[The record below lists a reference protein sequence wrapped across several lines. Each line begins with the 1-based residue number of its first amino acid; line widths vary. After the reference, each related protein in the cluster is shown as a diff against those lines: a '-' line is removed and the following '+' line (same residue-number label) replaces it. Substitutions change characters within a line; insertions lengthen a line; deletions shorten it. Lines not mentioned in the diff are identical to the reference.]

1 MFTPTGTFVPAP
13 PSTDG
18 LTNFVARHGIA
29 DLLRHADPEWV
40 VAGLVA
46 AALVAGARDNVTCVV
61 VDAE

>member
-29 DLLRHADPEWV
+29 DLLRHADPE
-40 VAGLVA
+40 
-46 AALVAGARDNVTCVV
+46 
-61 VDAE
+61 